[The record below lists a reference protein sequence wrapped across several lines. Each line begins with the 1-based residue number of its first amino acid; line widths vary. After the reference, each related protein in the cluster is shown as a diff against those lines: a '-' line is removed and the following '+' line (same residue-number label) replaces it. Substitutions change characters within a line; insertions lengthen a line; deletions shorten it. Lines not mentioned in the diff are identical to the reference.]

1 MSDFRKWAQRRQS
14 RGGHQ
19 PQEPGAPAP
28 APRAQ
33 QTLPPPPPGHAWGW
47 HPSGQFILLPLTTPA
62 APSPAP
68 LQPPIRQP
76 SGVVPFARQHYAS
89 EQPPG
94 APCKMVETCALVKP
108 GDRDTYAE
116 LLEKLPDIV
125 PDNNPYDAMA
135 GNPSPQ
141 TIAEMAGVTE
151 FAAIVNPGPD
161 DKGPTRSFLPGAALM
176 KGSMPLRGTG

>member
-1 MSDFRKWAQRRQS
+1 
-14 RGGHQ
+14 
-19 PQEPGAPAP
+19 
-28 APRAQ
+28 
-33 QTLPPPPPGHAWGW
+33 
-47 HPSGQFILLPLTTPA
+47 
-62 APSPAP
+62 
-68 LQPPIRQP
+68 
-76 SGVVPFARQHYAS
+76 
-89 EQPPG
+89 
-94 APCKMVETCALVKP
+94 MVETCALVKP

-176 KGSMPLRGTG
+176 KGSMPLRGPS